1 METYNTP
8 CNRLQNL
15 RLLLSEISQAPNNHD
30 LRANFFPRFMLA
42 ARIRDQFWLVHWT
55 DSLCW
60 DCTEKNRSTKEV
72 FPHLDQRLWQHFG
85 LKQLKHTIHDVFPAF
100 PENISMAMS
109 QCKQSSCRLLC
120 LQIFT
125 KCNWK
130 TFTSLKYDE
139 NFNKHAEK
147 NTFNCVKQVD
157 HLQNVRTFI
166 FFSQS

>member
-1 METYNTP
+1 
-8 CNRLQNL
+8 
-15 RLLLSEISQAPNNHD
+15 
-30 LRANFFPRFMLA
+30 MLA
-42 ARIRDQFWLVHWT
+42 ARIRDKFWLAHWT

-109 QCKQSSCRLLC
+109 QCKQSSCRLLR

-147 NTFNCVKQVD
+147 NVFNYVKQVY
-157 HLQNVRTFI
+157 HSQMWNVY
-166 FFSQS
+166 FFHNRKLSGLKRGEKVLTSGGIRNVVNLHSEITRLSNTSDRL